1 MLLYDRTDFSETIH
15 FKKIDGF
22 SECIF
27 CHYWYLFRIH
37 FMLQT
42 CLSKVLKKSINFDD
56 VSIGIACIRSMDSRL
71 VLLVGCNVVNVGST
85 VSRRAKVS
93 TTKMFINLSN
103 TIKM

>member
-22 SECIF
+22 SECTF
-27 CHYWYLFRIH
+27 CHYWYPFRIH
-37 FMLQT
+37 FRLQT
-42 CLSKVLKKSINFDD
+42 CLSNVLKKSINFDD

-71 VLLVGCNVVNVGST
+71 VLLVGCNVENVGST
-85 VSRRAKVS
+85 VSRRAEVS
-93 TTKMFINLSN
+93 TTKLFINLSN

>member
-37 FMLQT
+37 FTLQT
-42 CLSKVLKKSINFDD
+42 CLSKVDD

-71 VLLVGCNVVNVGST
+71 VLLVGCNVENVGST

-93 TTKMFINLSN
+93 TTKLFINLSN